1 MKELA
6 ALTEQYHI
14 VFPNKVKTAAE
25 YKRIGPV
32 ISRQRK
38 RVQRIEKAVELLED
52 PAIKQ
57 YAKQLYDKWLQK
69 DKLAQLGVPEIT
81 LQKLEED
88 VRADTGKELEKV
100 RGRLKFYEDIQ
111 ESPEYEEVP
120 IERKGVK
127 RKPYRALAIAL
138 AQELG
143 VSVPKSAKS
152 VGKTWK
158 QIYQKLQ
165 AQKKGIK

>member
-1 MKELA
+1 MKKDFA
-6 ALTEQYHI
+6 ARSEQYHS
-14 VFPNKVKTAAE
+14 VFPKKVKTAKE

-38 RVQRIEKAVELLED
+38 RVERIEKVVELLED

-69 DKLAQLGVPEIT
+69 DKLAQLGVPETT
-81 LQKLEED
+81 LEKLEED
-88 VRADTGKELEKV
+88 VKADIGKELEKDI
-100 RGRLKFYEDIQ
+100 GKLQFYEDIQ

-127 RKPYRALAIAL
+127 RKPYRALATAL

-143 VSVPKSAKS
+143 ISVPKSAKS
-152 VGKTWK
+152 VGK
-158 QIYQKLQ
+158 
-165 AQKKGIK
+165 A